1 MNQLQAQHRYM
12 PGLDG
17 LRAVAVILVVLFH
30 ADLGWLPGGFV
41 GVSVFF
47 TLSGFLITTVVL
59 RELETVGRIA
69 LRRFWAKRS
78 RRLMPAA
85 ITCFASVCMWSLL
98 SKSAQTGPGLR
109 LDALAALG
117 NVANWRFALTGKT
130 YADLFAGPSP
140 LLHTWSLSIE
150 EQFYLLFPLLM
161 VGLWKLGLRRHGC
174 ALVLAALSAAS
185 ILAAYLTGSDELAY
199 YGTHTR
205 SGEVLVGAVLALVA
219 GKALTQPSAESRASH
234 RAVQI
239 TIGLVSVV
247 AVAAVARWGA
257 ADRWALVHGGLGLA
271 SLASL
276 GLIVAAI
283 VPGPL
288 RALLSVAPLRM
299 IGRLSYGIYLYH
311 WPIFL
316 WVKSTRFGHQGVQT
330 LVLGL
335 ALTLVAATVSFWLI
349 EQPIRT
355 QRWPKVG
362 VRARVGYL
370 AALGGCVLLATT
382 VTTASASTLIPQA
395 GPPSIVTFAPAPT
408 TTLAPTQTTQA
419 PLPPPPVR
427 LLVLGSDTHL
437 ADRVATAVAGDH
449 VAVLDRSSRSCPA
462 IATGVYPAPFD
473 AVADRD
479 CPRERWEKALSL
491 LRPDAVLVGISDLER
506 GAYQLPDGT
515 GVAADPA
522 SNTLRRAGLAEI
534 VGFLDQL
541 DVPTFITDRQDDEP
555 DFVTRTIRSL
565 VRGSTSV
572 TALASDELERVGD
585 ALRPVSA
592 GVIAQH
598 DTLRVLIVG
607 DSTAYAL
614 AEGLSNGSDGALS
627 VISAGVIQCPLV
639 HAERVLAGPGVEA
652 STKDCLWFDTDWPRL
667 VQVYDVDL
675 ILAVDS
681 LAEQWDQQY
690 SGNNEWH
697 APGSEA
703 YNLFH
708 DQQLINISATLED
721 LGLPLLIADAPA
733 LRGDIGAYFGNDPAR
748 IAAWNA
754 TIARWDHS
762 APAIKVVTYAQWFSD
777 PSSEQ
782 GRAERPD
789 GVHVTREFSEQMTRE
804 HLLSALQSSYIQ
816 ALADIKQAD

>member
-1 MNQLQAQHRYM
+1 MNQQQAQHQYM

-59 RELETVGRIA
+59 RELETTGRIA

-85 ITCFASVCMWSLL
+85 ITCFASVCLWSLL
-98 SKSAQTGPGLR
+98 STSAQTGPGLR

-130 YADLFAGPSP
+130 YADLFSGPSP

-150 EQFYLLFPLLM
+150 EQFYVLFPLLI
-161 VGLWKLGLRRHGC
+161 VGLWKLGLRRRGC
-174 ALVLAALSAAS
+174 ALALATLSATS
-185 ILAAYLTGSDELAY
+185 VLAAYLTGSDELAY

-205 SGEVLVGAVLALVA
+205 SGEILVGAVLALVA
-219 GKALTQPSAESRASH
+219 GQRLTQPFAGRTAI
-234 RAVQI
+234 RGGTQTA
-239 TIGLVSVV
+239 IGLVSVV
-247 AVAAVARWGA
+247 VVAGVARLGA
-257 ADRWALVHGGLGLA
+257 PNSWALVHGGLGLM

-276 GLIVAAI
+276 GLIVVAI
-283 VPGPL
+283 VPGPI
-288 RALLSVAPLRM
+288 RALLSVAPLRT

-330 LVLGL
+330 LLMGLG
-335 ALTLVAATVSFWLI
+335 LTLVAATVSFQLI
-349 EQPIRT
+349 EQPIRA
-355 QRWPKVG
+355 QRWPRVG
-362 VRARVGYL
+362 VRGRVGYL

-395 GPPSIVTFAPAPT
+395 GPASIVTFAPAPT
-408 TTLAPTQTTQA
+408 TTVAPTQTIA
-419 PLPPPPVR
+419 PPLPPPPVR
-427 LLVLGSDTHL
+427 LLVLGSDVHL
-437 ADRVATAVAGDH
+437 ADRVATAVARDNI
-449 VAVLDRSSRSCPA
+449 VVLDRSTRTCTA
-462 IATGVYPAPFD
+462 IATGVFPTPFD
-473 AVADRD
+473 TVADRD
-479 CPRERWEKALSL
+479 CPRERWETTLSL
-491 LRPDAVLVGISDLER
+491 LRPDAVVVGISDLER
-506 GAYQLPDGT
+506 GAYQLADGT
-515 GVAADPA
+515 AVAADPS

-541 DVPTFITDRQDDEP
+541 DVPTFVTDRQDDEP

-565 VRGSTSV
+565 ARRSNSV
-572 TALASDELERVGD
+572 TAVASDELDRVGA

-592 GVIAQH
+592 GVVAQH

-614 AEGLSNGSDGALS
+614 AEGLSNGSDGALA

-652 STKDCLWFDTDWPRL
+652 STQDCLWFDTDWPRL
-667 VQVYDVDL
+667 VQVYDADL

-681 LAEQWDQQY
+681 LAEQWDQKY
-690 SGNNEWH
+690 PGDDAWH
-697 APGSEA
+697 APGSEPS
-703 YNLFH
+703 NLFH
-708 DQQLINISATLED
+708 DQQLTNITATLAD
-721 LGLPLLIADAPA
+721 LGVPLLIADAPA
-733 LRGDIGAYFGNDPAR
+733 LRGDIGAYFGSDPAR

-754 TIARWDHS
+754 TISRWDAA
-762 APAIKVVTYAQWFSD
+762 APAVKTVRYAPWFSD
-777 PSSEQ
+777 PTSEQ
-782 GRAERPD
+782 GVAERPD

-804 HLLSALQSSYIQ
+804 HLLAELQSSYEQ